1 MLSSTGAA
9 TEGLPE
15 VAASANERNFESGL
29 VKVMLFISHGQD
41 FTFPSWVQG
50 LCEKI
55 CPPKHF

>member
-41 FTFPSWVQG
+41 FTFVDVVDFQG
-50 LCEKI
+50 FQNLS
-55 CPPKHF
+55 